1 MSTNGPQNQDNQEID
16 LSQIKKKL
24 NSFFEGANMALFKGI
39 QFFIKN
45 VIVILIL
52 VFVGAGI
59 GLFLDQS
66 QKIYDSQIIVT
77 PNFGST
83 DYLYSKIELLESK
96 IQERDTVFLKKMVG
110 LQNPKEVLKIEI
122 RPITDVYK
130 FIENKA
136 ENIELL
142 KLMAE
147 EGDINKIL
155 VDGLTSKNYTFHTI
169 LLKTKGLTNN
179 ESTVQPLLTY
189 LNTSDYFKK
198 MQQIVVKN
206 TENKRDEYDT
216 IIAQINTV
224 LNGFSDKVNGTQ
236 KSDKLVYYNEN
247 TQLND
252 IIKTKEEVIKEL
264 GVLNINLINYDQI
277 IKENNATLNLKNSN
291 WISGKLKFVLP
302 VLFIFAFIAVHFF
315 IAFYQ
320 KQKMKLELASGF

>member
-24 NSFFEGANMALFKGI
+24 SGFFEGINMLLFKGI
-39 QFFIKN
+39 QFFIRN

-52 VFVGAGI
+52 VVVGAGI

-83 DYLYSKIELLESK
+83 DYLYSKIDLLESK
-96 IQERDTVFLKKMVG
+96 IQERDTVFLKKIVG
-110 LQNPKEVLKIEI
+110 LQNPAAVLKIEI

-169 LLKTKGLTNN
+169 LLKTKGLTND
-179 ESTVQPLLTY
+179 EATVQPLLTY

-198 MQQIVVKN
+198 MQQTVVKN
-206 TENKRDEYDT
+206 TESKRDEYDT

-252 IIKTKEEVIKEL
+252 IIKTKEDVIKEL
-264 GVLNINLINYDQI
+264 GVLKINLINYDQI
-277 IKENNATLNLKNSN
+277 IKENNATLNLKSSN

-315 IAFYQ
+315 IAFYR
-320 KQKMKLELASGF
+320 KQKLKSELASGI

>member
-24 NSFFEGANMALFKGI
+24 NGFFEGINRLLFKGI

-52 VFVGAGI
+52 VVVGAGI

-96 IQERDTVFLKKMVG
+96 IQERDTVFLKKIVG

-179 ESTVQPLLTY
+179 EATVQPLLTY

-252 IIKTKEEVIKEL
+252 IIKTKEDVVKEL
-264 GVLNINLINYDQI
+264 GILKINLINYDQI
-277 IKENNATLNLKNSN
+277 IKENSTTLNLKSSN

-315 IAFYQ
+315 IAFYK
-320 KQKMKLELASGF
+320 KQKMKSELASGI